1 MGTFISVHEHRCV
14 CSNTCPQAH
23 GAAHTLCMACAH
35 ARAHSHTRVY
45 ALPNNVGA
53 CAPAHPSH
61 AWSPSRGLALMST
74 MSILLLLTSSSGLPW
89 VKCSSLPDLVFSS
102 VQGAPPPLTHQ
113 RLGPYR
119 TGHSPDNAR
128 GSRRAH
134 VSPRDTRPGAAPQ
147 PVHPGSAENAPK
159 LLSFPSALSITERT
173 SSVVQHR
180 TFWQGSPGWLRA
192 YSSGSG
198 SVLVNFSSITC

>member
-134 VSPRDTRPGAAPQ
+134 VSHKAWSSPAACPPGFCRERSKAP
-147 PVHPGSAENAPK
+147 
-159 LLSFPSALSITERT
+159 LFPLCSE
-173 SSVVQHR
+173 H
-180 TFWQGSPGWLRA
+180 
-192 YSSGSG
+192 
-198 SVLVNFSSITC
+198 N